1 MSDKD
6 KKDKKHKKDKDE
18 IKKFAK
24 KDKLSKSKQVE
35 TIDKDLLISDVISEK
50 VLILFGSPKRNGH
63 TRALVDSF
71 IKARNLKADFIF
83 VNSLNIKGCQG
94 CLYCQS
100 HDGECKPKD
109 DMTDIY
115 DKIKSAKKI
124 IMAFPVY
131 YGSLPGEYKCMIDRI
146 FAVSSIRTING
157 RNVYGS
163 IWKDTRDV
171 FLIASHGNSIPQ
183 VKESVERIIK
193 YFCVDTNSVLKGSYF
208 SKPMDT
214 NDIKD
219 EKLFLEDLIIAGKD
233 F

>member
-1 MSDKD
+1 MSDKE
-6 KKDKKHKKDKDE
+6 KKDKKQKKEKE
-18 IKKFAK
+18 KKSAK
-24 KDKLSKSKQVE
+24 NNKLEVLKKH
-35 TIDKDLLISDVISEK
+35 SDIEHNFNITSK
-50 VLILFGSPKRNGH
+50 VLVLFGSPKKNGH
-63 TRALVDSF
+63 TRAFVDSF
-71 IKARNLKADFIF
+71 IKARKLEAEFIF

-109 DMTDIY
+109 DMTELY
-115 DKIKSAKKI
+115 DKIKNAKKI

-146 FAVSSIRTING
+146 FAVSSIRTISG
-157 RNVYGS
+157 KNVYGS

-193 YFCVDTNSVLKGSYF
+193 YFCIDTNSVLKGSYF
-208 SKPMDT
+208 SKPMDL

-219 EKLFLEDLIIAGKD
+219 EKQYLEDLLNAAKD

>member
-1 MSDKD
+1 MSDKE
-6 KKDKKHKKDKDE
+6 KKHKKDKE
-18 IKKFAK
+18 KKSAK
-24 KDKLSKSKQVE
+24 KDKREIIKYHNDIQSNFNMAG
-35 TIDKDLLISDVISEK
+35 K
-50 VLILFGSPKRNGH
+50 VLVLFGSPKKNGH

-71 IKARNLKADFIF
+71 IKARKLEGEFVF
-83 VNSLNIKGCQG
+83 VNGLNIKGCQG

-109 DMTDIY
+109 DMTDLY
-115 DKIKSAKKI
+115 NKIKNAKKI

-146 FAVSSIRTING
+146 YAVSSIRTISG
-157 RNVYGS
+157 KNVYGS

-193 YFCVDTNSVLKGSYF
+193 YFCIDTNSVLKGSYF
-208 SKPMDT
+208 SKPMDI
-214 NDIKD
+214 NDNKD
-219 EKLFLEDLIIAGKD
+219 GNLYIEDLLNAGKN

>member
-1 MSDKD
+1 MSDKE

-18 IKKFAK
+18 SKKK
-24 KDKLSKSKQVE
+24 KNKDKLSRSNLDKV
-35 TIDKDLLISDVISEK
+35 IDINLQENDDIVRK
-50 VLILFGSPKRNGH
+50 VLILFGSPKKNGH
-63 TRALVDSF
+63 TRSLVDSF
-71 IKARNLKADFIF
+71 IKARNLDAEFVF

-109 DMTDIY
+109 DMTDLY
-115 DKIKSAKKI
+115 DKIKDARKI

-131 YGSLPGEYKCMIDRI
+131 YGSLPGEYKSMIDRI
-146 FAVSSIRTING
+146 YAVSSIKTTNG
-157 RNVYGS
+157 KNVYGS
-163 IWKDTRDV
+163 IWKETRDV

-183 VKESVERIIK
+183 VKESVERVIK
-193 YFCVDTNSVLKGSYF
+193 YFCVDTNSVFKGSYF

-214 NDIKD
+214 NDVKD
-219 EKLFLEDLIIAGKD
+219 EKSYLEDLLTASKD

>member
-1 MSDKD
+1 MSD
-6 KKDKKHKKDKDE
+6 KDKKHKKDKDKKSDKKNKLE
-18 IKKFAK
+18 ILKYH
-24 KDKLSKSKQVE
+24 DNVG
-35 TIDKDLLISDVISEK
+35 SDYNMAGK
-50 VLILFGSPKRNGH
+50 VLVLFGSPKKNGH

-71 IKARNLKADFIF
+71 IKVRKLEAEFIF

-100 HDGECKPKD
+100 HNGECKPKD
-109 DMTDIY
+109 DMTELY
-115 DKIKSAKKI
+115 NKIKNAKKI

-146 FAVSSIRTING
+146 YAVSSIRTISG
-157 RNVYGS
+157 KNVYGS
-163 IWKDTRDV
+163 IWKDARDI

-183 VKESVERIIK
+183 VKESVERVIK
-193 YFCVDTNSVLKGSYF
+193 YFCIDTNSILKGSYF
-208 SKPMDT
+208 SKPTDI

-219 EKLFLEDLIIAGKD
+219 ENLYIEELLNAGND